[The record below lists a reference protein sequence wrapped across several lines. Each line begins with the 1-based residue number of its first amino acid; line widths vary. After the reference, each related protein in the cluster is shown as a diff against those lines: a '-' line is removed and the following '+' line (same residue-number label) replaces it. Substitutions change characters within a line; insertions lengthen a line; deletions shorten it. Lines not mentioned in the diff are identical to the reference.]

1 MHIAARRHSSLP
13 DLIRHSGW
21 FLSTPSAASGE
32 SDHIDLRIVRRL
44 DQNTWKIL
52 LAETLPRAGL
62 MYWCIYLFP
71 SSSHNSEPSPLR
83 MKTGNGAVCSNVRV
97 FPPGRLSRDSLCR
110 RWDSGWRSTN
120 RVTASRRAESIF
132 DMAWWLKSLWDIMH
146 VGYILWLYMSGEI
159 PRADGRSGW
168 SV

>member
-1 MHIAARRHSSLP
+1 MVSVNTFCSFGWEWPYRPADSSPTRSKYLENIVSRDAP
-13 DLIRHSGW
+13 EGR
-21 FLSTPSAASGE
+21 
-32 SDHIDLRIVRRL
+32 IDV
-44 DQNTWKIL
+44 
-52 LAETLPRAGL
+52 L

>member
-1 MHIAARRHSSLP
+1 
-13 DLIRHSGW
+13 
-21 FLSTPSAASGE
+21 
-32 SDHIDLRIVRRL
+32 
-44 DQNTWKIL
+44 
-52 LAETLPRAGL
+52 
-62 MYWCIYLFP
+62 
-71 SSSHNSEPSPLR
+71 

-132 DMAWWLKSLWDIMH
+132 DMAWWLKSLWDIMY

-159 PRADGRSGW
+159 PSPFNSNCLIDMLPDPLLYHDI
-168 SV
+168 